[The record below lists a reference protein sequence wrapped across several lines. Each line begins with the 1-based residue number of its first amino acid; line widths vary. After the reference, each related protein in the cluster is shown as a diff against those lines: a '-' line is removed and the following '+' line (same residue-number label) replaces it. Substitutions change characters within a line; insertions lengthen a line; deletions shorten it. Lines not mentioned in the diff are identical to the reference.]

1 MDDFEIQV
9 AEFFLS
15 IEDDDN
21 AEALTAAKFNI
32 TMETVD
38 YIMQC
43 YAVET
48 LLG

>member
-1 MDDFEIQV
+1 MSDFEIQV

-15 IEDDDN
+15 IEDDD

>member
-1 MDDFEIQV
+1 MSEFEIQV
-9 AEFFLS
+9 AEYFLS
-15 IEDDDN
+15 IADDDD

-48 LLG
+48 LFA